1 MKAYPLLRC
10 LCFVHGMLMADKL
23 VRCGAGMA
31 TYLDGGGGK
40 NGGNLGAAGML
51 VRPSARATSA
61 ERHRRCT
68 RVGTC
73 DQGNHVRS

>member
-1 MKAYPLLRC
+1 M
-10 LCFVHGMLMADKL
+10 HGMVMADRL

-51 VRPSARATSA
+51 VRPSARATAA
-61 ERHRRCT
+61 ERHCRCT
-68 RVGTC
+68 CDDTC
-73 DQGNHVRS
+73 DQGNHVCS